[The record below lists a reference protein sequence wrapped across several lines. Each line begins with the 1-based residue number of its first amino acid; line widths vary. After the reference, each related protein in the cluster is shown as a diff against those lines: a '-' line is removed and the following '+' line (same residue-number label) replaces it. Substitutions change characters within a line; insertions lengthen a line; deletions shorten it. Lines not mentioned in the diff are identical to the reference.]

1 MYRNIL
7 VPVDGS
13 PTAGR
18 ALHEAIELAR
28 SLGSCLRVLHIV
40 NSAYWI
46 APGATPGG
54 ADDLFTQMRSS
65 GESIVHE
72 ATVAARAAGVEVDGK
87 LLEAPGQHA
96 GDFILDEARAWPAH
110 LIVCGTH
117 GRSGLRRLLM
127 GSDAEYVVRHSAV
140 PVLLVRSPA
149 LTAPR

>member
-7 VPVDGS
+7 VPIDGS

-18 ALHEAIELAR
+18 GLQEAIELAR
-28 SLGSCLRVLHIV
+28 SLGSRLRVLHVV
-40 NSAYWI
+40 NSAYWV

-54 ADDLFTQMRSS
+54 TDDLFTQMRSS

-72 ATVAARAAGVEVDGK
+72 ATVAARSAGVEVDGK

-96 GDFILDEARAWPAH
+96 GEFILEEARAWPAQ

-127 GSDAEYVVRHSAV
+127 GSDAEYVVRLSAI

-149 LTAPR
+149 AAEPK